1 MHLSQAYKRKHNS
14 GEDDNEQVSAKKKI
28 RVRGAPRAIILL
40 ENTTTRHA
48 MLQQVPM
55 ERRKEVAVRLREG
68 YSEKRTQEK
77 VDEFN
82 VKRAKQRNTNVIEQR
97 QGVHIPANLAGQHTY
112 SSFRKVTAICE
123 VLLELQA
130 RGFRAKDLSTLGI
143 SKLIPVLK
151 EHCQGLRA
159 DGDLISLVEPEASEP
174 LPDQQVDGD
183 DKTFLPRTSMVP
195 HGQAPQDA

>member
-1 MHLSQAYKRKHNS
+1 
-14 GEDDNEQVSAKKKI
+14 
-28 RVRGAPRAIILL
+28 
-40 ENTTTRHA
+40 

-55 ERRKEVAVRLREG
+55 ERRKEAAARLREG

-77 VDEFN
+77 VEEFN
-82 VKRAKQRNTNVIEQR
+82 VKRTKQRNTNIIEQR

-123 VLLELQA
+123 VRLELQE

-143 SKLIPVLK
+143 TKLIRGLK
-151 EHCQGLRA
+151 KHCQGLRA
-159 DGDLISLVEPEASEP
+159 DGDMISLVVPEASEP
-174 LPDQQVDGD
+174 LPDQQADGD
-183 DKTFLPRTSMVP
+183 DKTFLPCTSMVP